1 MNAGFPEHAMTIET
15 VTEATFELVLPLIAA
30 YQRFYEAP
38 PDEARNRAHFGRF
51 LHNHSGGVQF
61 IARADDG
68 RPLGFAT
75 LYFPFSSLSA
85 GAYCLLN
92 DLYTV
97 PEARGRG
104 VGRALI
110 GHCARY
116 AGELG
121 FTRISWQ
128 TAQTNATAQRL
139 YDSLPT
145 TRTAWFT
152 YTLPVEGVDSRQ

>member
-1 MNAGFPEHAMTIET
+1 MTIET
-15 VTEATFELVLPLIAA
+15 VTHATFELVLPLIAA
-30 YQRFYEAP
+30 YQRFYEAT

-51 LHNHSGGVQF
+51 LRDQSGGVHF
-61 IARADDG
+61 VARADGG

-75 LYFPFSSLSA
+75 LYFPYSSLSA
-85 GAYCLLN
+85 GVYCLLN

-97 PEARGRG
+97 PEARGQG

-110 GHCARY
+110 GHCAHY

-121 FTRISWQ
+121 FKRISWQ
-128 TAQTNATAQRL
+128 TAQSNATAQRL

-145 TRTAWFT
+145 TRSAWFT
-152 YTLPVEGVDSRQ
+152 YALPTDAV